1 MQIINNNLNAA
12 NKDNYIEP
20 YPRQLFCAKCGSEL
34 AYDESDLRMGAYGCV
49 YIDCPVC
56 KYDNMLE
63 DNEHSIILTAK
74 NIEFPTHFHHISV
87 KTGAKDICNTEAIR
101 KEFKKAI
108 DYFRRNKEAEHWDN
122 WSGNL
127 FIMVDKY
134 SEDESYEI
142 IISKDFY
149 NMAIPFEK
157 KDYE

>member
-1 MQIINNNLNAA
+1 MNNGYM
-12 NKDNYIEP
+12 KKSISWY
-20 YPRQLFCAKCGSEL
+20 QLYKRIGKQTL
-34 AYDESDLRMGAYGCV
+34 
-49 YIDCPVC
+49 
-56 KYDNMLE
+56 
-63 DNEHSIILTAK
+63 H
-74 NIEFPTHFHHISV
+74 
-87 KTGAKDICNTEAIR
+87 ICNTEAIR
-101 KEFKKAI
+101 KEFKRAI

-134 SEDESYEI
+134 SKDESYEI